1 MTDTY
6 DDLDDFDKVWYQD
19 DPLVSQEV
27 EVDFGFG
34 ERPVFDDDPLVDD
47 RLETAEEFAAYDEF
61 DDEPTVVALPGRDRF
76 RGARMS
82 RRKTTT
88 LLHASTITIMVG
100 IGAVGVVLSLVI
112 LMGRLLTARQL
123 FFMAHS
129 ILGVLIVNAFALGVG
144 TLLSSTDSRLT
155 VAVRKLSTGS
165 MALLAWAAAIIGTW
179 LVYPGYRAEAPPGAD
194 LDLYPRQYLQQTPD
208 LRFWDGFAMDWK
220 MHVGWMTPFLATA
233 VAFVALR
240 YGKRLRADFQ
250 VRKMLTNLLV
260 LAVATAAIAAVLG
273 ALVNIA
279 APNDFLHRA
288 WSP

>member
-6 DDLDDFDKVWYQD
+6 DDLDDLDKVWYQD
-19 DPLVSQEV
+19 EPSLGQGV
-27 EVDFGFG
+27 EVDFDFG
-34 ERPVFDDDPLVDD
+34 ARPVFDDDPVVDD
-47 RLETAEEFAAYDEF
+47 RPEPAEEFAAYDEF
-61 DDEPTVVALPGRDRF
+61 DDEPNVVALPGRDRF

-100 IGAVGVVLSLVI
+100 IGAIGVLLSLVI
-112 LMGRLLTARQL
+112 LMGRLLTVRQL

-129 ILGVLIVNAFALGVG
+129 ILGMLIVNAFALGVG
-144 TLLSSTDSRLT
+144 TLWTSADSRLT
-155 VAVRKLSTGS
+155 LAVRKLSTGS
-165 MALLAWAAAIIGTW
+165 MAALAWTAAIIGTW
-179 LVYPGYRAEAPPGAD
+179 LVYPGYRADAPLGAN
-194 LDLYPRQYLQQTPD
+194 LDLYPRQYLQRTPS
-208 LRFWDGFAMDWK
+208 LRFWDGFAMDWT
-220 MHVGWMTPFLATA
+220 MHIAWMTPFLATA

-240 YGKRLRADFQ
+240 YGRRIRADFQ

-260 LAVATAAIAAVLG
+260 IAVAAGAIAAVLG

-288 WSP
+288 WNP

>member
-6 DDLDDFDKVWYQD
+6 DDLDDLDKVWYQD
-19 DPLVSQEV
+19 EPSLGQNV
-27 EVDFGFG
+27 EVDFDFG
-34 ERPVFDDDPLVDD
+34 ERPVFDDDPVVDD
-47 RLETAEEFAAYDEF
+47 RPDPAEDLVAYDEF
-61 DDEPTVVALPGRDRF
+61 DDEPNVVALPGRDRF
-76 RGARMS
+76 HGARMS

-100 IGAVGVVLSLVI
+100 IGAIGVLLSLVI
-112 LMGRLLTARQL
+112 LMGRLLTTRQM

-129 ILGVLIVNAFALGVG
+129 ILGVLILNAFALGVG
-144 TLLSSTDSRLT
+144 TLWTSADSRLT
-155 VAVRKLSTGS
+155 LAVRKLSTGS
-165 MALLAWAAAIIGTW
+165 MAALAWAAAIIGTW
-179 LVYPGYRAEAPPGAD
+179 LVYPGYRADAPPGAN
-194 LDLYPRQYLQQTPD
+194 LDLYPRQYLQRTAS

-240 YGKRLRADFQ
+240 YGRRIRADFQ

-260 LAVATAAIAAVLG
+260 IAVATGAIAAVLG

-288 WSP
+288 WNP

>member
-6 DDLDDFDKVWYQD
+6 DDLDDLDKVWYQD
-19 DPLVSQEV
+19 EPSPGRDV
-27 EVDFGFG
+27 EVDFGLG
-34 ERPVFDDDPLVDD
+34 GRPVFDDDPVVDH
-47 RLETAEEFAAYDEF
+47 RLEPAEEFAAYDEF
-61 DDEPTVVALPGRDRF
+61 DDEPEVVALPGRDRF

-88 LLHASTITIMVG
+88 LLHASTVTIMVG

-129 ILGVLIVNAFALGVG
+129 ILGMLIVNAFALGVG
-144 TLLSSTDSRLT
+144 TLWTSADSRLT
-155 VAVRKLSTGS
+155 LAVRKLSTGS
-165 MALLAWAAAIIGTW
+165 MAALAWAAAAIGTW
-179 LVYPGYRAEAPPGAD
+179 LVYPGYRADAPPGAD
-194 LDLYPRQYLQQTPD
+194 LDLYPRQYLRRTPS
-208 LRFWDGFAMDWK
+208 LRFWDGFAMDWTL
-220 MHVGWMTPFLATA
+220 HVGWMTPFLATA

-240 YGKRLRADFQ
+240 YGRRIRADFQ

-260 LAVATAAIAAVLG
+260 IAVATAAVAAVLG

-288 WSP
+288 WNP

>member
-6 DDLDDFDKVWYQD
+6 DDLDDLDKVWYQD
-19 DPLVSQEV
+19 EPSPGQDV
-27 EVDFGFG
+27 EVDFDFG
-34 ERPVFDDDPLVDD
+34 GRPVFDDDPVVDD
-47 RLETAEEFAAYDEF
+47 RLEPAEEFAAYDEF
-61 DDEPTVVALPGRDRF
+61 DDEPSVVPLPGRDRF

-100 IGAVGVVLSLVI
+100 IGAIGVLLSLVI
-112 LMGRLLTARQL
+112 LMGRLLTTRQL

-129 ILGVLIVNAFALGVG
+129 ILGSLIVNAFALGVG
-144 TLLSSTDSRLT
+144 TLWTSADSRLT
-155 VAVRKLSTGS
+155 LAVRKLSTGS
-165 MALLAWAAAIIGTW
+165 MAALAWAAAIIGTW
-179 LVYPGYRAEAPPGAD
+179 LVYPGYRADAPPGAD
-194 LDLYPRQYLQQTPD
+194 LDLYPRQYLQRTPS

-220 MHVGWMTPFLATA
+220 LHVGWMTPFLATA

-240 YGKRLRADFQ
+240 YGRRIRADFQ

-260 LAVATAAIAAVLG
+260 IAVATGAIAAVLG

-288 WSP
+288 WNP

>member
-19 DPLVSQEV
+19 DPLLSQEV

-47 RLETAEEFAAYDEF
+47 RLETAEEFAAYGEF

-76 RGARMS
+76 RGARGS

-88 LLHASTITIMVG
+88 LLHASTIAIMVG

-155 VAVRKLSTGS
+155 VAIRKLSTGS

-179 LVYPGYRAEAPPGAD
+179 LVYPGYRADAPPGAD
-194 LDLYPRQYLQQTPD
+194 LDLYPRQYLQQTAD

-240 YGKRLRADFQ
+240 YGRRLRADFQ

-273 ALVNIA
+273 ALVNTA

>member
-6 DDLDDFDKVWYQD
+6 DDLDDLDKVWYQD
-19 DPLVSQEV
+19 EPSQGGDV
-27 EVDFGFG
+27 EVDFDFG
-34 ERPVFDDDPLVDD
+34 ERPVFDDDPVVDD
-47 RLETAEEFAAYDEF
+47 RLEPAEEIAAYDEL
-61 DDEPTVVALPGRDRF
+61 DDEPSVVALPGHDRF

-100 IGAVGVVLSLVI
+100 IGAIGVLLSLVI

-129 ILGVLIVNAFALGVG
+129 ILGVLVLNAFALGVG
-144 TLLSSTDSRLT
+144 TLWTSADSRLT
-155 VAVRKLSTGS
+155 LSVRKLSTAT
-165 MALLAWAAAIIGTW
+165 MAALAWAAAIIGTW
-179 LVYPGYRAEAPPGAD
+179 LVYPGYRADAPPGAD
-194 LDLYPRQYLQQTPD
+194 LDLYPRQYLQRTPN

-220 MHVGWMTPFLATA
+220 LHVGWMTPFLATA

-240 YGKRLRADFQ
+240 YGRRIRADFQ

-260 LAVATAAIAAVLG
+260 IAAATGAIAAVLG

-288 WSP
+288 WNP

>member
-6 DDLDDFDKVWYQD
+6 DDLDDLDKVWYQD
-19 DPLVSQEV
+19 DPVLSQDV

-34 ERPVFDDDPLVDD
+34 DRPVFDGDPVVDD
-47 RLETAEEFAAYDEF
+47 RLETAEEFAAHGEF
-61 DDEPTVVALPGRDRF
+61 DDEPNVIALPGRDRF

-88 LLHASTITIMVG
+88 LLHASTITIMAG
-100 IGAVGVVLSLVI
+100 IGAVGVMLSLVI
-112 LMGRLLTARQL
+112 LRGPA
-123 FFMAHS
+123 
-129 ILGVLIVNAFALGVG
+129 
-144 TLLSSTDSRLT
+144 
-155 VAVRKLSTGS
+155 
-165 MALLAWAAAIIGTW
+165 
-179 LVYPGYRAEAPPGAD
+179 
-194 LDLYPRQYLQQTPD
+194 

-240 YGKRLRADFQ
+240 YGERLRADFQ
-250 VRKMLTNLLV
+250 VRKMLTDLLV
-260 LAVATAAIAAVLG
+260 FAVATAAIAAVLG

-279 APNDFLHRA
+279 APNDFMHRA